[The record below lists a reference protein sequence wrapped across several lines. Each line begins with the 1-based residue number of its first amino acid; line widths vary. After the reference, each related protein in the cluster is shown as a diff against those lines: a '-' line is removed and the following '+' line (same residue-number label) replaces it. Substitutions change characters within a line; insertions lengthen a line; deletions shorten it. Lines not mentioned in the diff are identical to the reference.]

1 METVNQVNAT
11 PEAPETTERTFT
23 QAELDSIINE
33 RLQRERSKYAD
44 YSSLKEKADSYD
56 QYVEANKSELQKAQE
71 KAATLQ
77 KELDGLKQEAA
88 VKAVREK
95 VSKDTGVPADLLTAT
110 TEEECKA
117 QADAIKAFAKPSYP
131 QVRDSGELSGNQKS
145 STAQQ
150 FADWF
155 NQSF

>member
-1 METVNQVNAT
+1 METVNQ
-11 PEAPETTERTFT
+11 ETNGTMETSEKTFT

-44 YSSLKEKADSYD
+44 YSALKEKADSYD

-71 KAATLQ
+71 KSAALQ
-77 KELDGLKQEAA
+77 KELDGLKQAAA
-88 VKAVREK
+88 VKAIKEK
-95 VSKDTGVPADLLTAT
+95 VAKDTGVPAELLTGT

-131 QVRDSGELSGNQKS
+131 SIYDAGEPSGTKKA

-155 NQSF
+155 NQAF